1 MKSNFIRII
10 CGAILSM
17 MFISTA
23 HAQDI
28 GTSGGDFSGLPVD
41 LLPPGARSLG
51 LAGAFT
57 AVADDATAAVANPA
71 GLSNLST
78 TEVSLH
84 LRNFDSDV
92 PFLDPDAFDSGYYD
106 FTGNMNK
113 TYSDSGTDV
122 SFVSVVKPFDN
133 WVISAYY
140 LNQLNFESDQ
150 RLTDV
155 VYDEDFIDTYTN
167 FNSVGASI
175 EGFGASVAYRVGSS
189 FSIGLTVQ
197 SSKLD
202 LDSADTWVLDNY
214 NDYEQGYDDPAA
226 AAAQIIDRY
235 TVGNVIGRDSG
246 SDNSDSDVT
255 FNVGLLWNVSQK
267 WSLGLVYRQGAKY
280 DLESTKFSS
289 YELACA
295 AGATIPSTEDCA
307 FFAEQNAQFGYTN
320 IDNSPVEIQVPDTIT
335 LGIAWRPTN
344 TLLVSLDLNRIGYS
358 DSTPVR
364 NITQGFGFSINDD
377 PVDSNGN
384 FARSDFNDPAISD
397 RSAPFSEE
405 IKDTTTVHLGV
416 EKVFRRPGEFMS
428 SVTIRG
434 GAFTV
439 KDHDGAVDIDTDDTV
454 LTAGFGMVLGGDA
467 RGHKQ
472 VQVDLGAS
480 FGDDSRNIILS
491 GIYRF

>member
-1 MKSNFIRII
+1 MGKIIRI
-10 CGAILSM
+10 LSGTLLSV
-17 MFISTA
+17 MFFSTV
-23 HAQDI
+23 HAQDV

-92 PFLDPDAFDSGYYD
+92 RFLDPDAFDSGLRASL
-106 FTGNMNK
+106 GNMNK

-140 LNQLNFESDQ
+140 LNQLNFQSDQ
-150 RLTDV
+150 LLPDV
-155 VYDEDFIDTYTN
+155 VLEPDAVDTYTN
-167 FNSVGASI
+167 FNSTDASI
-175 EGFGASVAYRVGSS
+175 DGYGASVAYRIGST

-197 SSKLD
+197 STKLD
-202 LDSADTWVLDNY
+202 LVASDMWFLDNY
-214 NDYEQGYDDPAA
+214 SDFEQNYPDPVA

-235 TVGNVIGRDSG
+235 TVGNVIGQGSG
-246 SDNSDSDVT
+246 SDSSDSDIT
-255 FNVGLLWNVSQK
+255 FNIGLLWSISEK
-267 WSLGLVYRQGAKY
+267 FSLGLVYREGAQY
-280 DLESTKFSS
+280 DLQSNKIGAFTLGCEP
-289 YELACA
+289 
-295 AGATIPSTEDCA
+295 GATIPTAEDCA
-307 FFAEQNAQFGYTN
+307 MLDDLNSEFGYTN
-320 IDNSPVEIQVPDTIT
+320 IDNSPVSVQVPDTIT
-335 LGIAWRPTN
+335 LGFAWRPTN
-344 TLLVSLDLNRIGYS
+344 TLLLSLDINRIGYS

-364 NITQGFGFSINDD
+364 TITQGFGFSINDN
-377 PVDSNGN
+377 PVNTDFS
-384 FARSDFNDPAISD
+384 RQDFNDPAVSG
-397 RSAPFSEE
+397 RTAPFAEKIDDATS
-405 IKDTTTVHLGV
+405 VHFGI

-428 SVTIRG
+428 SFTIRG

-439 KDHDGAVDIDTDDTV
+439 EDHDGAVDIDSDDTV
-454 LTAGFGMVLGGDA
+454 FTAGFGMVLGGDA

-472 VQVDLGAS
+472 FQIDLGAS
-480 FGDDSRNIILS
+480 FADDSTNIILS